1 MPKPRILIVDDAV
14 VVRQVL
20 SRLIA
25 DDPDLELAGTAANG
39 RIAIEK
45 LGKLAPDLIILDWE
59 MPEMGGYETLVA
71 LRKTHPQLPVVL
83 FSTLASRGSPQTL
96 EAIALG
102 VSAYVRKPKTL
113 GGAEAALEYLRRELL
128 PPVRALCRLDDT
140 VEPVRAAIPPS
151 SFPSDENNS
160 STTLLRPHQSAPRR
174 SPRQAPPAQVDVVAV
189 GVSTGGPNALS
200 ALIPS
205 LPEHFPAPV
214 LIVQHMPSPFIR
226 TLAER
231 LDARSALK
239 VREAVEGE
247 PLAPGLVLFAPGD
260 RHLVA
265 AREGTTVRVRLLET
279 PPENSCRP
287 SADVL
292 FRSVAETYGKNALAV
307 VMTGMGQDGLRGCEQ
322 IRAVGGSIVVQD
334 EATSIV
340 WGMPGQVAKA
350 GLADQILPLEDMAPR
365 IVRRVLESR
374 LSRSSG

>member
-20 SRLIA
+20 SRLIT
-25 DDPDLELAGTAANG
+25 DDPDLELAGTASNG

-45 LGKLAPDLIILDWE
+45 LGQLAPDLIILDWE
-59 MPEMGGYETLVA
+59 MPEMGGYETLAA
-71 LRKTHPQLPVVL
+71 LRKTHPELPVVL
-83 FSTLASRGSPQTL
+83 FSTLAERGSPQTL

-102 VSAYVRKPKTL
+102 VSAYVRKPKAL

-128 PPVRALCRLDDT
+128 PPVRALCRLEDGS
-140 VEPVRAAIPPS
+140 EPVKPTIPAAVPEAEE
-151 SFPSDENNS
+151 ENTG
-160 STTLLRPHQSAPRR
+160 TTLVMSQPVLSRTGKGKSL
-174 SPRQAPPAQVDVVAV
+174 PAQVDVVVV

-205 LPEHFPAPV
+205 LPAQFPAPV
-214 LIVQHMPSPFIR
+214 LVVQHMPTPFIR

-231 LDARSALK
+231 LDQRSALE
-239 VREAVEGE
+239 VREAIDNE
-247 PLAPGLVLFAPGD
+247 PLRGGVVLFAPGD

-265 AREGTTVRVRLLET
+265 VREGGAVRVRLLET

-292 FRSVAETYGKNALAV
+292 FRSVAEIYGKNALAV
-307 VMTGMGQDGLRGCEQ
+307 VMTGMGQDGLRGCER
-322 IRAVGGSIVVQD
+322 IRAVGGEVMVQD

-340 WGMPGQVAKA
+340 WGMPGQVARA
-350 GLADQILPLEDMAPR
+350 GLADQILPLNDLAPR

-374 LSRSSG
+374 VSRPAR

>member
-25 DDPDLELAGTAANG
+25 EDPALELAGTAANG

-45 LGKLAPDLIILDWE
+45 LEQLRPDLIILDWE
-59 MPEMGGYETLVA
+59 MPEMGGYETLAA
-71 LRKTHPQLPVVL
+71 LRQTHPKLPVVL
-83 FSTLASRGSPQTL
+83 FSTLAERGSPQTL

-102 VSAYVRKPKTL
+102 VSAYVRKPKVL
-113 GGAEAALEYLRRELL
+113 GGADAALEYLRRELL
-128 PPVRALCRLDDT
+128 PPIRALCRLDG
-140 VEPVRAAIPPS
+140 PASSAKLASAASLPAS
-151 SFPSDENNS
+151 RQGN
-160 STTLLRPHQSAPRR
+160 TRSATALEESGAAQGRTSR
-174 SPRQAPPAQVDVVAV
+174 KTAPARVDVVAV

-200 ALIPS
+200 AFIPS
-205 LPEHFPAPV
+205 LPRDFPAPV

-231 LDARSALK
+231 LNARSALE

-247 PLAPGLVLFAPGD
+247 PLRGGLVLFAPGD

-265 AREGTTVRVRLLET
+265 AREEGGVRVRLLDS

-292 FRSVAETYGKNALAV
+292 FQSVADVFGKHALAV
-307 VMTGMGQDGLRGCEQ
+307 VMTGMGRDGLRGCERVR
-322 IRAVGGSIVVQD
+322 RAGGEVVVQD
-334 EATSIV
+334 EASSIV
-340 WGMPGQVAKA
+340 WGMPGQVARA
-350 GLADQILPLEDMAPR
+350 GLADQVVPLDDLAPR
-365 IVRRVLESR
+365 IVRRVMQ
-374 LSRSSG
+374 SRSK

>member
-20 SRLIA
+20 SRLIS

-45 LGKLAPDLIILDWE
+45 VGQLAPDLMILDWE

-83 FSTLASRGSPQTL
+83 FSTLAERGSPQTL
-96 EAIALG
+96 EAITLG
-102 VSAYVRKPKTL
+102 VSAYVRKPKAM

-128 PPVRALCRLDDT
+128 PPVRALCRLDDPA
-140 VEPVRAAIPPS
+140 EPVRPTIPASLPA
-151 SFPSDENNS
+151 SDEDNTA
-160 STTLLRPHQSAPRR
+160 TTLVMSHSAASRR
-174 SPRQAPPAQVDVVAV
+174 GRGNGAQVDVVAV

-231 LDARSALK
+231 LDARSALE
-239 VREAVEGE
+239 VREAVDNE
-247 PLAPGLVLFAPGD
+247 PLKGGLVLFAPGD

-265 AREGTTVRVRLLET
+265 VREGGSVRARLLET

-292 FRSVAETYGKNALAV
+292 FRSVAEIYGRNALVV
-307 VMTGMGQDGLRGCEQ
+307 VMTGMGQDGLRGCER
-322 IRAVGGSIVVQD
+322 IRSVGGEVVVQD

-340 WGMPGQVAKA
+340 WGMPGQVARA
-350 GLADQILPLEDMAPR
+350 GLADEILPLNELGPR

-374 LSRSSG
+374 ASRPAP